1 MPAPSKVVGRMFF
14 VLSKVFWLLVQPIS
28 LVFLLTL
35 GAIVLV
41 LLHRRRLALAALSIV
56 AALVG
61 LFAFTSLGYMLIQ
74 PLENR
79 FSVPQAMP
87 DTVRAIV
94 MLGGATKARPSTVR
108 QTVALND
115 AGERLTTTL
124 WLAERYPMA
133 RIVLSGGGGRLS
145 GDTESEAETA
155 RRFFLAMGIEESRLV
170 LEGESRNTIENAQ
183 FTRELLAEETG
194 QVVLVTS
201 AFHMPRSVGLFRAQ
215 GVDVVPWPTDYRSTG
230 NQGLAFDVADPNSNF
245 DTAAT
250 AIREWVGLVV
260 YRVTGQIEGF
270 FPAP

>member
-1 MPAPSKVVGRMFF
+1 MFF

-41 LLHRRRLALAALSIV
+41 LLHRRRLALVALSIV

-87 DTVRAIV
+87 DTVGAIV
-94 MLGGATKARPSTVR
+94 MLGGATKARPSTAR

-124 WLAERYPMA
+124 WLAERYPTA
-133 RIVLSGGGGRLS
+133 RIVLSGGGGLMS
-145 GDTESEAETA
+145 GETESEAETA

-170 LEGESRNTIENAQ
+170 LEEESRNTIENAQ
-183 FTRELLAEETG
+183 FTRELLADGDG
-194 QVVLVTS
+194 QAVLVTS

-230 NQGLAFDVADPNSNF
+230 NQGLAFDIADPNSNF
-245 DTAAT
+245 DTAST

-260 YRVTGQIEGF
+260 YRITGQIGDL

>member
-1 MPAPSKVVGRMFF
+1 MPAPGMNGDGMFF

-41 LLHRRRLALAALSIV
+41 LLHRRRLALAALSVV

-61 LFAFTSLGYMLIQ
+61 LFAFTSLGYVLIQ

-79 FSVPQAMP
+79 FSVPQPPP
-87 DTVRAIV
+87 DTVQAII
-94 MLGGATKARPSTVR
+94 MLGGATKARPSTAR

-124 WLAERYPMA
+124 WLAERYPA
-133 RIVLSGGGGRLS
+133 ALIVLSGGGGLLS
-145 GDTESEAETA
+145 GETESEAETA
-155 RRFFLAMGIEESRLV
+155 RRFFLAMGVEEGRLV
-170 LEGESRNTIENAQ
+170 LEGESRNTIENAR
-183 FTRELLAEETG
+183 FTRELVEG
-194 QVVLVTS
+194 SDGGVVLVTS

-215 GVDVVPWPTDYRSTG
+215 GVGVVPWPTDYRSTG
-230 NQGLAFDVADPNSNF
+230 NQGLAFDIADPNSNF
-245 DTAAT
+245 DTAST

-260 YRVTGQIEGF
+260 YRATGQIEDL